1 LVNCDCYIVVVGFD
15 NKYFVCFRLFW
26 CESNLLFVACRLV
39 CIRRHKKPVCFSID
53 TSDFMRNGDY
63 SPTRYEA
70 QRDAVN
76 IVANAKTEANP
87 ESTVALMKMASGS
100 VFCFCNQTALFLLR
114 DFVVFVFIMPLVRF
128 QFETTNSNDIFVLN
142 FVVFAF
148 CLPLIIVQ

>member
-1 LVNCDCYIVVVGFD
+1 
-15 NKYFVCFRLFW
+15 
-26 CESNLLFVACRLV
+26 
-39 CIRRHKKPVCFSID
+39 
-53 TSDFMRNGDY
+53 MRNGDY